1 MQRSREKQ
9 KVRGGAR
16 TARVVART
24 ALVLALSFLAAE
36 ATVRFAAGRIP
47 GVRTLA
53 QPAGTRVRDP
63 ESFAEFQQA
72 YRDHLVPYRELYGF
86 RCNSLGFHDLE
97 FQRPMPPGGMR
108 IVALGDSFAF
118 GTVPYGHLYLTL
130 TEALLLLARARGG
143 VAAPLEIDNLGV
155 PASGIADYR
164 LVYALVGR
172 DLAPDLVLVTLYLG
186 NDPRD
191 YADAAR
197 FGGARIWPD
206 SWLVTFLRRAAKLAR
221 ERARR
226 PPDGVAAPPGPASG
240 VFQPHRRYSDE
251 SPEFRRPVFSDEAI
265 AEILRGELSVLVRE
279 GAPLERPDWPAF
291 DAALEDLVRE
301 IRRDAPVVLVLA
313 PSRLQVYP
321 AELGAAAARAGV
333 PPDEVDADLPNR
345 RVARLAR
352 ALDVPLIDTTPML
365 RRRAE
370 SGERLY
376 LPNDTHWNLHGN
388 AVVAE
393 EVARRLVALGF
404 VAIATEKAPH
414 AADRSLPGTRRSG

>member
-1 MQRSREKQ
+1 MRIL
-9 KVRGGAR
+9 
-16 TARVVART
+16 ART

-53 QPAGTRVRDP
+53 QPTGTRVRDP
-63 ESFAEFQQA
+63 ESFAEFQHA
-72 YRDHLVPYRELYGF
+72 YRDHLVSYREMYGF

-97 FQRPMPPGGMR
+97 FQRAMPPGGMR

-130 TEALLLLARARGG
+130 AEALLLLARTRDA
-143 VAAPLEIDNLGV
+143 VAAPLAIDNLGV

-172 DLAPDLVLVTLYLG
+172 ELAPDLVLVTLYLG

-197 FGGARIWPD
+197 FGGTRRWPD
-206 SWLVTFLRRAAKLAR
+206 SWLVTFLRRAARLAL

-226 PPDGVAAPPGPASG
+226 PSEPGAAAPEAVSG
-240 VFQPHRRYSDE
+240 LLTPRRRYSDE
-251 SPEFRRPVFSDEAI
+251 DPEFRRPVCSDEAF
-265 AEILRGELSVLVRE
+265 AEILRGELSVLVGE
-279 GAPLERPDWPAF
+279 GAPLERPDWAAF
-291 DAALEDLVRE
+291 EAAVEDLVRE
-301 IRRDAPVVLVLA
+301 IRRDAPVALVLA

-321 AELGAAAARAGV
+321 AELEAAAARSGV
-333 PPDEVDADLPNR
+333 PPSELDADLPSR
-345 RVARLAR
+345 RIARR
-352 ALDVPLIDTTPML
+352 ALGLGVPLIDTTPML

-370 SGERLY
+370 SGEKLF
-376 LPNDTHWNLHGN
+376 LPNDTHWKSARQCGRGRGGRAPAGRDGSCSDRYGELAAFRKSVLAGN
-388 AVVAE
+388 A
-393 EVARRLVALGF
+393 RFRLR
-404 VAIATEKAPH
+404 TRP
-414 AADRSLPGTRRSG
+414 RRS